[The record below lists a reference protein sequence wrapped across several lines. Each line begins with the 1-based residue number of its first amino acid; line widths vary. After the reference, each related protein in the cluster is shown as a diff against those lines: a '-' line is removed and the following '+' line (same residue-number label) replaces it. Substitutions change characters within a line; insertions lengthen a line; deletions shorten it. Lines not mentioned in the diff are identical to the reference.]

1 MNENLD
7 EDLHELLDRPAE
19 ERILAR
25 WESIFIDLE
34 VLEPVFSALKLMASQ
49 PDKERQN
56 NLLISGESAVGKSK
70 TLQHYVND
78 VMREAQATQPLL
90 STEYAN
96 IPAFRIRVPV
106 TDQASFYV
114 RILEAL
120 GRKDRRE
127 RPLHR
132 LSHDAVEMMRRCN
145 VRLPIFDEFHSSD
158 PEEVGIRTFAAA
170 LKDVGAT
177 IQRPIVLAG
186 TEKAVRIVE
195 KDPELKTRFTL
206 IEMHRFDS
214 ANDAFQG
221 MLYNFETRIPLRK
234 ASNLADEP
242 LCSAIFELTRG
253 LIGDVSTLLSSA
265 AMKAIETEEEQ
276 ITLEILQGLDFAKSQ
291 ERRYRRLHT

>member
-7 EDLHELLDRPAE
+7 EDLHDLLGLPAE

-25 WESIFIDLE
+25 WEDIFINLDI
-34 VLEPVFSALKLMASQ
+34 LEPVFKALKHMASQ

-56 NLLISGESAVGKSK
+56 NLLISGESSVGKSK

-78 VMREAQATQPLL
+78 VMREAQATKPLL
-90 STEYAN
+90 ASEYAN

-132 LSHDAVEMMRRCN
+132 LSHDAVEMMRRCG

-158 PEEVGIRTFAAA
+158 PEEVGIRTFGAT

-177 IQRPIVLAG
+177 IQRPMVLAG
-186 TEKAVRIVE
+186 TEKAVKIID
-195 KDPELKTRFTL
+195 KDPELSTRFTH
-206 IEMHRFDS
+206 IEMNRFAS
-214 ANDAFQG
+214 ANGDFQD

-234 ASNLADEP
+234 ASNLADAP
-242 LCSAIFELTRG
+242 LCTVIFNLTRG
-253 LIGDVSTLLSSA
+253 LIGDVSILLSSA
-265 AMKAIETEEEQ
+265 AVKAVETGEEQ
-276 ITLEILQGLDFAKSQ
+276 ITQETLQSLDFAKSQ
-291 ERRYRRLHT
+291 QRRLRRWHA